1 MRLDKKT
8 GRLAVETASLYG
20 PELTMD
26 RLKRVVADHGWDV
39 GRCLCALY
47 GQTDLAEELERSG
60 NCVTLAQLAITGR
73 DLPVTG
79 PAVGRLLRQLLN
91 HVLEVPADNERT
103 RLLEL
108 AAIWKENTL

>member
-1 MRLDKKT
+1 M
-8 GRLAVETASLYG
+8 
-20 PELTMD
+20 
-26 RLKRVVADHGWDV
+26 
-39 GRCLCALY
+39 
-47 GQTDLAEELERSG
+47 
-60 NCVTLAQLAITGR
+60 
-73 DLPVTG
+73 TG